1 MTDDAGTIFN
11 NLIDEYKTI
20 KERDEQEQE
29 GFPKPYAAGQFY
41 LRVDTG
47 ELFVAALAGD
57 GGLKWS
63 PVGQPSGTTG
73 HWV

>member
-1 MTDDAGTIFN
+1 MTDDAGTVFN

-20 KERDEQEQE
+20 KEREEQSQE
-29 GFPKPYAAGQFY
+29 GFPTPYAAGQFY

-57 GGLKWS
+57 GSLKWS